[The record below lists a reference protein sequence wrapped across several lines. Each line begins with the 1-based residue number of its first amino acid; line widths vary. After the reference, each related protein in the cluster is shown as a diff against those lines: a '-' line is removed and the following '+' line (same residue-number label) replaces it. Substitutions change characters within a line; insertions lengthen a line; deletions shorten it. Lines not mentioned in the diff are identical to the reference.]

1 MWELGQHLPLPNHSF
16 VITVLENV
24 PGISE
29 LHRMTDEQRLL
40 MGGWEEQLALAS
52 NSENSLS

>member
-1 MWELGQHLPLPNHSF
+1 MWELGQHLLLPNHSF

-29 LHRMTDEQRLL
+29 LHRMTDEQQLL
-40 MGGWEEQLALAS
+40 MGGWEEQLALA
-52 NSENSLS
+52 